1 MSVIHVDINAAYVS
15 MMRVFDPS
23 LEGVP
28 AVMACVRLISVW
40 LIENPLANDFPSGR
54 GSKRRRVV
62 TEPIDSVVGGMAS
75 GTDWRALWR
84 F

>member
-28 AVMACVRLISVW
+28 AVMACVRSNSVQ
-40 LIENPLANDFPSGR
+40 IA
-54 GSKRRRVV
+54 RRV
-62 TEPIDSVVGGMAS
+62 
-75 GTDWRALWR
+75 
-84 F
+84 